1 MKELLAAADVDNVP
15 NARDLWKPV
24 FDVMGKQGYLTHT
37 PYPHVMKNGKKKHIS
52 AYKLSTDMCI
62 DGVIAELKLNN
73 EEGEWLKKV
82 TACAGRVSQSQTFMD
97 QYMR

>member
-1 MKELLAAADVDNVP
+1 VAAEVGVDKVP
-15 NARDLWKPV
+15 NVRFLRKRV
-24 FDVMGKQGYLTHT
+24 FDVMRKRGHLTHA
-37 PYPHVMKNGKKKHIS
+37 PHPHIMENGKKKNIA

-82 TACAGRVSQSQTFMD
+82 TACAGRVPTKQTLMD
-97 QYMR
+97 QYLR